1 MTIQGGATLFDAY
14 ASTDS
19 FELTGNIAF
28 DTTGKL
34 LASGTVTMGGSIKVQ
49 GSVFIDLSQ
58 VASGKA
64 ELEMNVTAPA
74 DTPIVTAY
82 GTVDFEFDG
91 PVFNAMQAP
100 TGSSTPQ
107 LGDGLV
113 LDGSTGYGSA
123 PNINLN
129 NTSYTVEFWAQR
141 AAAGQE
147 EYVIGQAPST
157 STTGLSIGFDTNN
170 DFVVNSGGKTL
181 SFPAGQDTSWHQ
193 WAVTFDMTSGT
204 LSIYRD
210 GVLETSASNVDPIQ
224 GASST
229 LLLGKSG
236 SIYFGGGVDEVRV
249 WTAARSAAQIEDN
262 LALQTPSPT
271 TGLLA
276 DWSFSEGQGTTAA
289 DSSGNGNTM
298 TLTGRR
304 DLGTD
309 RHRRRQPVARGA
321 DCRGDRQRPGAR
333 RHRSLRVRQR
343 DQPER
348 QLVHDRVLGQA
359 ERHRAAGIYHQ
370 PGRSTVLRRPPDR
383 LRRQQQLLRLDRWH
397 NPDHPDQRQQLA

>member
-1 MTIQGGATLFDAY
+1 MRTLFDAY
-14 ASTDS
+14 ASTES

-34 LASGTVTMGGSIKVQ
+34 LASGTVTLGGSIKVQ

-91 PVFNAMQAP
+91 PVFNAVQAP

-107 LGDGLV
+107 LGDGLM
-113 LDGSTGYGSA
+113 LDSSTGYGSA
-123 PNINLN
+123 PNIDLN

-141 AAAGQE
+141 SATGQE

-170 DFVVNSGGKTL
+170 DFVVNSGGTNL

-210 GVLETSASNVDPIQ
+210 GILETSASNVDAIQ
-224 GASST
+224 GSSST

-236 SIYFGGGVDEVRV
+236 SIYFGGGV
-249 WTAARSAAQIEDN
+249 
-262 LALQTPSPT
+262 
-271 TGLLA
+271 
-276 DWSFSEGQGTTAA
+276 
-289 DSSGNGNTM
+289 
-298 TLTGRR
+298 RR
-304 DLGTD
+304 G
-309 RHRRRQPVARGA
+309 P
-321 DCRGDRQRPGAR
+321 
-333 RHRSLRVRQR
+333 
-343 DQPER
+343 
-348 QLVHDRVLGQA
+348 
-359 ERHRAAGIYHQ
+359 
-370 PGRSTVLRRPPDR
+370 
-383 LRRQQQLLRLDRWH
+383 RLDRRPH
-397 NPDHPDQRQQLA
+397 SRPNR